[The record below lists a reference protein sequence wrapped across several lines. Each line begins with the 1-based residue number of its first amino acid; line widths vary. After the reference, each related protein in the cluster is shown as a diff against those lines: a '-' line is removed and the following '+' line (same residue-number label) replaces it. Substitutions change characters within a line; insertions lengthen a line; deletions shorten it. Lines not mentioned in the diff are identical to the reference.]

1 MGARP
6 LTPRVHYEEIR
17 EPEPGRA
24 ERYALRIARLEV
36 PPGDAWAPP
45 AVVRVETNGDGDGEA
60 SQQARV
66 EERPAPH
73 RVLGRTDMVDRAT
86 WLARA
91 LEPPLLV
98 TPLEGQSVVISQTRD
113 YVYPVRFEASD
124 AGLLH
129 RTLSTESLGMK
140 VELKVHAVGEP
151 AGTLVVEWAFW
162 ESRVSDYEK
171 VASRQ
176 WLPRITRESASGRL
190 ALGKGEGSVLMVGGH
205 RWSQE
210 GAGARRGF
218 G

>member
-151 AGTLVVEWAFW
+151 AGAPGGGVGLLG
-162 ESRVSDYEK
+162 ESGERLRESGLPAM
-171 VASRQ
+171 VASDHARIGLGTPRARQ
-176 WLPRITRESASGRL
+176 G
-190 ALGKGEGSVLMVGGH
+190 
-205 RWSQE
+205 
-210 GAGARRGF
+210 
-218 G
+218 